1 MALIGTYQR
10 SPIPRLKNPV
20 YVVGSLFSWVLLSSC
35 ADQEYVEIH
44 GPMFGTEY
52 RIEAKCPTTLDVGMA
67 ERVFEHVN
75 NVLSIESETSEISKF
90 NQTEPRHWIGVSED
104 FLGLLK
110 LVKTVSHTTDG
121 AIRATSA
128 SLDEPSGDV
137 SNTNEIAA
145 ASEDKL
151 SSLSKMLLQDVETR
165 DNPPALQKKTEV
177 ALNLSSVVNGFAVD
191 QLAADLETNECS
203 DFLVEIGEIR
213 RVKGKNRFGNK
224 WQIEIY
230 LPDNSGNIVDA
241 LQLTDIGFA
250 SSREL
255 RKKLDSNNLETRHVK
270 DSPSGQ
276 PIDHDPISVTVL
288 HEQAATAEAYS
299 SALLVLGAESGIAFA
314 EKSNL
319 AVLYIARGENN
330 ASYELTHSTAM
341 QKYVES
347 D

>member
-1 MALIGTYQR
+1 MALIGTYER
-10 SPIPRLKNPV
+10 STIPRLKNPF
-20 YVVGSLFSWVLLSSC
+20 YVVGSLFSWLLLSSC

-44 GPMFGTEY
+44 GPMFGAEY

-110 LVKTVSHTTDG
+110 LVKTVSHATYG
-121 AIRATSA
+121 AIQATSA
-128 SLDEPSGDV
+128 SLDDSSGDGSKTTV
-137 SNTNEIAA
+137 IDSQTEV
-145 ASEDKL
+145 DL
-151 SSLSKMLLQDVETR
+151 SSLRKLLQDIETR
-165 DNPPALQKKTEV
+165 DNPPVLRKKTEV

-191 QLAADLETNECS
+191 QLGADLETNECS
-203 DFLVEIGEIR
+203 DFLVEIGEIK

-230 LPDNSGNIVDA
+230 LPDGSGNIVDA

-250 SSREL
+250 SSREI
-255 RKKLDSNNLETRHVK
+255 RKTLESNNPDSNHVNA
-270 DSPSGQ
+270 SPSGQ

-299 SALLVLGAESGIAFA
+299 SALLVLGVESGIALA
-314 EKSNL
+314 EKYNL

-330 ASYELTHSTAM
+330 TSYELTHSTAM